1 VRERYFDLG
10 VGLGGDFYWLWNV
23 HGDALEPALAVQ
35 AAGNLWVTPQLG
47 IHASARAYPLAGSGL
62 ELGTTREGGDGLP
75 VLFSTGITWR
85 L

>member
-1 VRERYFDLG
+1 MQQEWIRGYLGADLERRLKVLPDE
-10 VGLGGDFYWLWNV
+10 VGAWKRS
-23 HGDALEPALAVQ
+23 ALANI
-35 AAGNLWVTPQLG
+35 AQLG
-47 IHASARAYPLAGSGL
+47 IHASARAYPLTSSGI